1 MKRVRA
7 MSYALALA
15 MTAGAPA
22 GAEEAACGLCARTVV
37 INSALAGCF
46 LKRFAEWQAK
56 STAAIVVDLSA
67 CEGAPTEEERGI
79 VAALPTPGL
88 SAALPDT
95 QFIVTLS
102 QLVCL
107 KRKLED
113 PALVLDPA
121 ATINLAACE

>member
-1 MKRVRA
+1 MKKTLALSV
-7 MSYALALA
+7 ALAL
-15 MTAGAPA
+15 GAPA
-22 GAEEAACGLCARTVV
+22 AMAQSSCGLCAKTVV

-46 LKRFAEWQAK
+46 LKRFPEWQSKNA
-56 STAAIVVDLSA
+56 AAIVIDLSG
-67 CEGAPTEEERGI
+67 CEGAPTEAERGI

-88 SAALPDT
+88 AAALPDT
-95 QFIVTLS
+95 QFIVTLG